1 MLGNQ
6 GLESWFQVRQV
17 VVDRQGSQGS
27 QTCKAMTF
35 PQEFPQVGGT
45 LFIYLFTVLGLS
57 KWKFPRGQEFPP
69 VSWIKIIKL
78 PNRQIALLPDD
89 T

>member
-1 MLGNQ
+1 
-6 GLESWFQVRQV
+6 
-17 VVDRQGSQGS
+17 
-27 QTCKAMTF
+27 MTF